1 MGFDQDGPVCIAAFI
16 LWGVIS
22 LACDIRCGFGEVIL
36 KMEVKEIGADITFLY
51 WLGRNWA
58 LKGWGSKRWGGAQW
72 GYSEREA
79 AVQVLR
85 VLYLKGILNP
95 FL

>member
-1 MGFDQDGPVCIAAFI
+1 M
-16 LWGVIS
+16 
-22 LACDIRCGFGEVIL
+22 

-85 VLYLKGILNP
+85 VLYLKGVLNP